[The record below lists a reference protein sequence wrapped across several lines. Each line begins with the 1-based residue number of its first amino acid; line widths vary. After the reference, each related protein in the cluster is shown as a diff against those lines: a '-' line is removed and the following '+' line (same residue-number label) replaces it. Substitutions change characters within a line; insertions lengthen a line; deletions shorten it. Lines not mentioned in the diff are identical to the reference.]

1 MVSQKSLKIGGAV
14 IGSLIF
20 LKLVLPSGDVL
31 NGYGSTSRL
40 GTTQLEITLA
50 AFCMSPLPAQLM
62 KNDMTVKSSHPEG
75 EKVGLGDFKDTG
87 DMAEDSYSK
96 GSIYSLL
103 YSLYASA
110 GTVKSDKGVDYEF
123 TFNTWGVSPTPGFP
137 DTDPQRFGK
146 AAYAGLAQTPA
157 VAKYIEAKHAKRGL
171 NGGAARFGAPLGSGL
186 TILEVGSGT
195 GAGAHLIAGEL
206 LPGAHYYALDMQAQ
220 ATATCNR
227 RHDAGVVDGTKG
239 TANVTCVHVPK
250 GVGNGDSPIVDGFGK
265 KMPSG
270 SIDIVI
276 ICETHIAATQIGP
289 EEEAIFAEIHR
300 VLAPG
305 GLFLWGN
312 ALPTPVWVAAPPHVS
327 AHGFNLL
334 LNENVTKGAVEARDL
349 DAPRVNAFVESLR
362 QKYFVFR
369 WLGHDSTCAK
379 TSEMLVKN
387 FYRHPGTALYNTMVT
402 GHDTYA
408 RHIYQKHD
416 GNGKH
421 FALEGPKPFKKLGK
435 KKTRV
440 A

>member
-137 DTDPQRFGK
+137 DNDPQRFGK

-157 VAKYIEAKHAKRGL
+157 VAAYIKAKHAKRGL

-312 ALPTPVWVAAPPHVS
+312 ALPTRVWLEGNQYLPTAGFEL
-327 AHGFNLL
+327 AHNK
-334 LNENVTKGAVEARDL
+334 NHTAGAITARDE
-349 DAPRVNAFVESLR
+349 DKERVDLAVMQLLSPYIGTKLP
-362 QKYFVFR
+362 YFGERCLKVGER
-369 WLGHDSTCAK
+369 LIA
-379 TSEMLVKN
+379 N
-387 FYRHPGTALYNTMVT
+387 FYRHPGTAMYIKMTT
-402 GHDTYA
+402 GFDSYMHQA
-408 RHIYQKHD
+408 WRAVK
-416 GNGKH
+416 
-421 FALEGPKPFKKLGK
+421 A
-435 KKTRV
+435 
-440 A
+440 